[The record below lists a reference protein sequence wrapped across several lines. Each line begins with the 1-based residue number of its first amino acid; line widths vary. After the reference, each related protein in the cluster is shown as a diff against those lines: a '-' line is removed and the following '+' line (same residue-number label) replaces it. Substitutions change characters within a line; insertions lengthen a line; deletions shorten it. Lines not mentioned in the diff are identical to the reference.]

1 MDSKQNVGTAT
12 KTSQKQIIAYVAD
25 STSALTVE
33 NVLVNLLKTRRKSLT
48 ERLKPLLLSLLKA
61 QKTEWGYMALNTK
74 EICSRVNNVSD
85 RAFCHTVNVKKCL
98 TEKSW
103 SDKRGCAMVPYFQIP
118 CQWKFQQVRH
128 VLLRMVDERLL
139 TTSRGRALDL
149 KQMGKCKI
157 VSSDSYRFYKMKE
170 AKL

>member
-12 KTSQKQIIAYVAD
+12 KTSQKQITAYVAG

-33 NVLVNLLKTRRKSLT
+33 NVPANLLKTRKKSLT

-61 QKTEWGYMALNTK
+61 QKTEWGYMAMSTK
-74 EICSRVNNVSD
+74 EICRQLNGVKD
-85 RAFCHTVNVKKCL
+85 RSFCHFAFQHSNK

-103 SDKRGCAMVPYFQIP
+103 SEKRGCRNLKRSVIP
-118 CQWKFQQVRH
+118 CKFSYKEIWRALQQLVKIGE
-128 VLLRMVDERLL
+128 VE
-139 TTSRGRALDL
+139 SFRGRGLDL

-170 AKL
+170 VKA